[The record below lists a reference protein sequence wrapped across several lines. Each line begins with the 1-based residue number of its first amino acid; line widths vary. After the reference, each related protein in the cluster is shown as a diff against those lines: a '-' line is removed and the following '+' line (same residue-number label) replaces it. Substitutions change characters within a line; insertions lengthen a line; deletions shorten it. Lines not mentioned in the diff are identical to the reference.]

1 MISRLTPSL
10 RSQSYK
16 NDVKTD
22 DASDDADDS
31 PVRSDLANEN
41 PRAFNDLDRDNQ
53 QQHSQTQSK
62 DEAQNDPHFKVSF
75 EDGDPENPKNWSAYL
90 KAWITLQLGLLAFVG
105 SLGSSIVSP
114 TFDVLTGEFGISR
127 EVAVLAVALYILGF
141 AFGPMMWGPIS
152 EVYGRK
158 WSMLPAV
165 TILALFSI
173 GSATSRNAQSFFIT
187 RFFAGLF
194 ASAPVSNVSA
204 ALGDIYEAKKR
215 GVAMSFYSIMVV
227 GGPCLGPLIGSSVTV
242 NPHLGWRWTEYLEA
256 ILAGSVAGLVCFG
269 MPEIYAP
276 VLLRR
281 KAQRTR
287 KETGDN
293 RYWHPHEAV
302 KITPKNV
309 LTKYFSRPLLMLLTE
324 PTVTCI
330 ALYASFV
337 YANLYLFLE
346 VFPIVFAEMRGY
358 GPVVSTLPFLGLFTG
373 TVLAIGVNV
382 ANQPRYMKAVEK
394 NNGKPVP
401 EARLPPLFVGSVLF
415 AVGLFWFG
423 WTADP
428 SYSVALPIVAA
439 VSVGAGF
446 NVAFQQCLNYLVDE
460 YGMYAAS
467 ATSANT
473 ILRSLFACG
482 LPMAAGPMFRN
493 MGVGPAASLLGG
505 ISCLALPVP

>member
-1 MISRLTPSL
+1 MISHSTVSL
-10 RSQSYK
+10 NSQSCK
-16 NDVKTD
+16 NDEKTD
-22 DASDDADDS
+22 DASDDAEV
-31 PVRSDLANEN
+31 PAVRSESTNEIPASLN
-41 PRAFNDLDRDNQ
+41 APD
-53 QQHSQTQSK
+53 HESQRHPSHTQTS
-62 DEAQNDPHFKVSF
+62 AQAPNDPHFKVSF
-75 EDGDPENPKNWSAYL
+75 EDGDAENPKNWSAHL

-141 AFGPMMWGPIS
+141 AFGPMIWGPIS

-187 RFFAGLF
+187 RFFGGLF

-227 GGPCLGPLIGSSVTV
+227 GGPCLGPLIGSAVTT
-242 NPHLGWRWTEYLEA
+242 NSHLGWRWTEYLEA
-256 ILAGSVAGLVCFG
+256 IFAASVAGLTCFA

-287 KETGDN
+287 KVTGDD
-293 RYWHPHEAV
+293 RYWHPHETV
-302 KITPKNV
+302 NITPRNV
-309 LTKYFSRPLLMLLTE
+309 FTKYFSRPILMLLTE

-330 ALYASFV
+330 AMYASFI

-346 VFPIVFAEMRGY
+346 VFPIVFEDMRGY

-401 EARLPPLFVGSVLF
+401 EARLPPLFIGSVLF
-415 AVGLFWFG
+415 TVGLFWFG

-439 VSVGAGF
+439 VSTGMGF
-446 NVAFQQCLNYLVDE
+446 NIAFQQCLNYLVDE
-460 YGMYAAS
+460 YGLYAAS